1 MSAEH
6 TDQIAPRLAQA
17 RKATAVCGTL
27 GMKAAT
33 RSPGPTPMRVER
45 SRERADLA
53 AQLRP
58 GDLLR
63 AAFELHRLVAKDDRR
78 VTGGMRRVGMAKDL
92 RGVVDLRRRGTR
104 RAPGIF
110 SSARTQAC
118 GVAEAIAK

>member
-33 RSPGPTPMRVER
+33 RSPGPTPIA
-45 SRERADLA
+45 SSAAAKRADLA

-78 VTGGMRRVGMAKDL
+78 VAGGMRRVGVAKHL
-92 RGVVDLRRRGTR
+92 RGVVDLAPGNQ

-110 SSARTQAC
+110 SSTSTLVC
-118 GVAEAIAK
+118 GVGEAMAK